1 MNRSRVL
8 LLPLLAITVPL
19 LGGWKFI
26 TPPKAWDTSDTGVN
40 GTWPISW
47 QLGDVVPNGLS
58 STDESSALFIAAYQS
73 WSDVPCS
80 PIDADFAG
88 LADNNQMGFGN
99 TTRTVI
105 SFDGNGKDAL
115 GSGPLAAAVTH
126 ANQSEIVNHNGYSFY
141 KTVAGN
147 IIFNEG
153 LRFGN
158 PDDVTDPS
166 CFGTYD
172 IQGIG
177 THEIGHTLG
186 MGHSCEDG
194 EACPD
199 PLLRSATMYWAVS
212 SCTDSQQVPGPDD
225 WACINAMYGVGVDYD
240 ISGLDGEDLVGP
252 APLTAGMDPG
262 IDDELAANVT
272 LYEWNF
278 GDGSPHETTLTPE
291 PVEHTWQSEGQYTV
305 TLTITGQDDECGGAF
320 EAQRR
325 KVGVVLACD
334 PPRPAFDFTNEGDFT
349 VKIVN
354 TSDLGAF
361 GCITDF
367 LWILDGDE
375 AGGLQTYQPTW
386 VFDDNAPHTVTLR
399 ASGPGGSAD
408 VSAEITVTKQSDLGC
423 NASIVGGQPAG
434 GLALLLVGLLGAVGV
449 RRRR

>member
-1 MNRSRVL
+1 MNRSRFL
-8 LLPLLAITVPL
+8 LLPILAITVPL
-19 LGGWKFI
+19 RGGWKFI
-26 TPPKAWDTSDTGVN
+26 TRPKAWDTTDTGPN
-40 GTWPISW
+40 GTWPIFW

-58 STDESSALFIAAYQS
+58 STDESAELFTAAYQS

-80 PIDADFAG
+80 PIAADFGG

-126 ANQSEIVNHNGYSFY
+126 ANENQIVTRNGYTFF
-141 KTVAGN
+141 KTTAGN

-158 PDDVTDPS
+158 PDDVTDPG

-172 IQGIG
+172 ILGIG

-199 PLLRSATMYWAVS
+199 PLLRNATMYWAVS
-212 SCTDSQQVPGPDD
+212 SCSDTQQVPGPDD
-225 WACINAMYGVGVDYD
+225 WACINAMYGVGVDYE
-240 ISGLDGEDLVGP
+240 IEGVDGEDLVGP
-252 APLTAGMDPG
+252 APLTAAMEVPEDFQS
-262 IDDELAANVT
+262 NVVE
-272 LYEWNF
+272 YEWNF
-278 GDGSPHETTLTPE
+278 GDGSPHVTTQTAD
-291 PVEHTWQSEGQYTV
+291 PVEHTWEEEGQYTV
-305 TLTITGQDDECGGAF
+305 TLTITGQDDECGGGY
-320 EAQRR
+320 EAQQR

-334 PPRPAFDFTNEGDFT
+334 APQPSFDFTNEGDFT

-375 AGGLQTYQPTW
+375 AGALQTYEPTW
-386 VFDDNAPHTVTLR
+386 TFDDNAPHTVTLR
-399 ASGPGGSAD
+399 ASGPGGTAD
-408 VSAEITVTKQSDLGC
+408 VSVDIQVTKRSDAGC
-423 NASIVGGQPAG
+423 NASIAGVQPVG
-434 GLALLLVGLLGAVGV
+434 GLALLFGLLGVVGI

>member
-1 MNRSRVL
+1 MNRSRLL
-8 LLPLLAITVPL
+8 LLPVLAITVPL

-26 TPPKAWDTSDTGVN
+26 TPPKAWDTNDTGAN

-47 QLGDVVPNGLS
+47 QLGNVVPNGLS
-58 STDESSALFIAAYQS
+58 STDESTELFTAAYQS

-80 PIDADFAG
+80 PIEADFAG

-105 SFDGNGKDAL
+105 SFDGNGRDAL

-126 ANQSEIVNHNGYSFY
+126 ANDDIITRNGYVFY
-141 KTVAGN
+141 KVTAGN

-172 IQGIG
+172 ILGIG

-186 MGHSCEDG
+186 MGHSCESG

-199 PLLRSATMYWAVS
+199 PLLRNATMYWAVS
-212 SCTDSQQVPGPDD
+212 SCSDTQQVPGPDD
-225 WACINAMYGVGVDYD
+225 WGCINAMYGVGVDYE
-240 ISGLDGEDLVGP
+240 ITGVGEEDLVGP
-252 APLTAGMDPG
+252 VPLTADMSVPEDFQS
-262 IDDELAANVT
+262 NVVQ
-272 LYEWNF
+272 YEWNF
-278 GDGSPHETTLTPE
+278 GDGSPHETTLTAE
-291 PVEHTWQSEGQYTV
+291 PVAHTWETEGQYTV
-305 TLTITGQDDECGGAF
+305 TLTITGEDDECGGLY
-320 EAQRR
+320 EAQQR

-334 PPRPAFDFTNEGDFT
+334 PPQPAFDFTNEGDFT
-349 VKIVN
+349 VQIVN

-375 AGGLQTYQPTW
+375 AGALQTYEPTW
-386 VFDDNAPHTVTLR
+386 TFDDNAPHTVTLR
-399 ASGPGGSAD
+399 ATGPGGTAD
-408 VSAEITVTKQSDLGC
+408 VSAEIQVTKRSDAGC

-434 GLALLLVGLLGAVGV
+434 GLALLVGLLGALGV